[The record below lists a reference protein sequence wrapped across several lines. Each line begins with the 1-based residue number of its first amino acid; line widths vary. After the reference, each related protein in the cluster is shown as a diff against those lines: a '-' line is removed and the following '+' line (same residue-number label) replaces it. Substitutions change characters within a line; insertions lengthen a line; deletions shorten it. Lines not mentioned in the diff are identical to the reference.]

1 MPQLQAVRP
10 PVHQTAL
17 VCTAKRRRQATRNA
31 QRARQIERLFPAPL
45 KNKVQELTTNLL
57 NLFRPRQKYCQYQR
71 PIVPA
76 PRLCFD
82 GCTFWFRVGWEAE
95 SGQHEITT

>member
-1 MPQLQAVRP
+1 M
-10 PVHQTAL
+10 
-17 VCTAKRRRQATRNA
+17 AKRRRQVNRNA
-31 QRARQIERLFPAPL
+31 QRARQLERLFPAPL
-45 KNKVQELTTNLL
+45 KNKVQKLTTNLL

-82 GCTFWFRVGWEAE
+82 GSTVSFRAGWEPE
-95 SGQHEITT
+95 SYQYEIGA